1 MMNALRSLLPP
12 AVRWLLLANVAVF
25 VANALLLGRLSEP
38 ARGGWFAFSGT
49 GLLEGYGLGALRL
62 VTYQFTHAFAD
73 PLHLLFNMIAL
84 WVFGPMVESTLGTPG
99 TVRLYLWG
107 GVAGALG
114 HLALSAWQG
123 HPSAALVGASGAC
136 YALLLHA
143 ACTMPQAT
151 IIFFIVRLPLAALAA
166 VLVGLGV
173 YLTFVELA
181 TGMGGGVSH
190 SAHLGGA
197 ALGWLAY
204 RQRWFA
210 RGTTSPLARLVG
222 ALRTAAARH
231 RQRAAL
237 ARELRLDEI
246 LAKVKEQ
253 GLGALDD
260 EERRF
265 LAEAS
270 RQARR

>member
-12 AVRWLLLANVAVF
+12 AVRWLLLANLAVF
-25 VANALLLGRLSEP
+25 AANALLLGRLSEP
-38 ARGGWFAFSGT
+38 ARGAWFAFSGP
-49 GLLEGYGLGALRL
+49 GMLDGFGLGALRI

-84 WVFGPMVESTLGTPG
+84 WVFGPMVESCLGAVG
-99 TVRLYLWG
+99 TIRLYLWG
-107 GVAGALG
+107 GVAGAIG
-114 HLALSAWQG
+114 HFALSAWQG

-166 VLVGLGV
+166 VLVGLGL

-197 ALGWLAY
+197 ALGWLAW
-204 RQRWFA
+204 RRRWF
-210 RGTTSPLARLVG
+210 GPGSVSPIVRLG
-222 ALRTAAARH
+222 AALRGAWLRQ
-231 RQRAAL
+231 RQRAAA
-237 ARELRLDEI
+237 ARDMRLDAI

-260 EERRF
+260 AERRF

-270 RQARR
+270 RQAKR